1 LVDGKAQ
8 KVQIQEDRSLRKH
21 ETGDP
26 ILTCDGQGLQRLL
39 EAGTAWLERH
49 TDAINSLNVFPVPD
63 GDTGTNMLLT
73 MQAALEEIANS
84 PENSVSAIAH
94 TAAHGALMGAR
105 GNSGVIL
112 SQILRGVARSL
123 DKKDELDASGFAL
136 AMEEATATAYKGVIK
151 PVEGTILT
159 VVREATEAA
168 VTAAAGEKDLRLVL
182 EKVVTEAKESV
193 ARTPSLLSVLA
204 EAGVVDAGGQGL
216 FIIMEGMLRYIRGET
231 VEVDFA
237 LETAVDLHMPSEDE
251 YGYDVQYIIRGQ
263 DLNLEEIR
271 DTIVAMGEST
281 LVVGDSTTVRVH
293 IHTEE
298 PGAPLNYGASIGS
311 LSKITVENMQ
321 EQYQEFILSQ
331 AQPSVT
337 LYVASE
343 AICDI
348 ATVVIAQGP
357 GLVRVFESLGVSAVV
372 PGGQT
377 MNPSTEELLKAA
389 EDLQTDQVIILP
401 NNPNIILAA
410 QQAQELSEKNIRI
423 VPTRTI
429 PQGVSAL
436 LAFNYQADL
445 DTNARVMER
454 AAGEVQTVEITIATR
469 SVQLNG
475 VDVKKGEVIGLLN
488 DSLAA
493 SGSSTEQVIEEVLRQ
508 MKAKEYEIITI
519 YYGENVTQ
527 GEAEA
532 LAARISQDYPEQE
545 TELVNGGQPH
555 YLYVI
560 SAE

>member
-8 KVQIQEDRSLRKH
+8 KVQQEGRPLRKH
-21 ETGDP
+21 ETGNP
-26 ILTCDGQGLQRLL
+26 ILTCDGQGLKRLL
-39 EAGTAWLERH
+39 KAGTAWLERH
-49 TDAINSLNVFPVPD
+49 KDAINSLNVFPVPD

-84 PENSVSAIAH
+84 PQRSVSAIAH

-123 DKKDELDASGFAL
+123 DKKDELNTSDFAS

-168 VTAAAGEKDLRLVL
+168 ITAAADEEDLRLVL
-182 EKVVTEAKESV
+182 EKVVNEAQESV
-193 ARTPSLLSVLA
+193 SRTPSLLSVLA

-216 FIIMEGMLRYIRGET
+216 FIILEGMMRYIQGET
-231 VEVDFA
+231 IEMDFA
-237 LETAVDLHMPSEDE
+237 LETAVDLHVPSEDE
-251 YGYDVQYIIRGQ
+251 YGYDVQFIIQGQ

-271 DTIVAMGEST
+271 DTIDAMGEST
-281 LVVGDSTTVRVH
+281 LVVGDSTTIRVH
-293 IHTEE
+293 VHTEE
-298 PGAPLNYGASIGS
+298 PGNPLNYGASIGS
-311 LSKITVENMQ
+311 LSKIAIENMQ

-331 AQPSVT
+331 AQPAVT
-337 LYVASE
+337 YVASE
-343 AICDI
+343 EVCDI
-348 ATVVIAQGP
+348 ATVVVAQGY
-357 GLVRVFESLGVSAVV
+357 GLVRVFESLGASAVV
-372 PGGQT
+372 SGGQT
-377 MNPSTEELLKAA
+377 MNPSTEELFKAA
-389 EDLQTDQVIILP
+389 KDLHTDQVIILP

-410 QQAQELSEKNIRI
+410 QQAQRLSEKNIRV
-423 VPTRTI
+423 VPTKSI

-445 DTNARVMER
+445 DTNVRVMEQ
-454 AAGEVQTVEITIATR
+454 AAEEVQTVEITIATR

-488 DSLAA
+488 DTLAA
-493 SGSSTEQVIEEVLRQ
+493 SGNSPEQVIEETLRQ
-508 MKAKEYEIITI
+508 MKAEECEIITV

-532 LAARISQDYPEQE
+532 LATKISQDYSEQE
-545 TELVNGGQPH
+545 IELVNGGQPH
-555 YLYVI
+555 YLYII

>member
-8 KVQIQEDRSLRKH
+8 KVQEDRPLRKH
-21 ETGDP
+21 ETGNP
-26 ILTCDGQGLQRLL
+26 IWTCEGQGLKRLL
-39 EAGTAWLERH
+39 KAGTAWLERH
-49 TDAINSLNVFPVPD
+49 MEAVNSLNVFPVPD

-84 PENSVSAIAH
+84 PEPSVSAIAH
-94 TAAHGALMGAR
+94 AAAHGALMGAR

-112 SQILRGVARSL
+112 SQILRGAARDL
-123 DKKDELDASGFAL
+123 DRKHEFNAADLASF
-136 AMEEATATAYKGVIK
+136 MKEATTTAYKGVIK

-159 VVREATEAA
+159 VVREAAEAA
-168 VTAAAGEKDLRLVL
+168 VTVAAEEEDLRLVL
-182 EKVVTEAKESV
+182 EKIVKAAKESV
-193 ARTPSLLSVLA
+193 ARTPSLLPVLA

-237 LETAVDLHMPSEDE
+237 LETAVDLHVPSEDE
-251 YGYDVQYIIRGQ
+251 YGYDVQFIIQGQ
-263 DLNLEEIR
+263 DMNLEEIR
-271 DTIVAMGEST
+271 DTLAAMGEST
-281 LVVGDSTTVRVH
+281 LVVGDSTTIKVH

-298 PGAPLNYGASIGS
+298 PGTPLNYGASIGS
-311 LSKITVENMQ
+311 LSKIIVENMQ

-331 AQPSVT
+331 ARPAVT
-337 LYVASE
+337 SPVTSE
-343 AICDI
+343 EICGI
-348 ATVVIAQGP
+348 ATVVVAQGP
-357 GLVRVFESLGVSAVV
+357 GLVRVFESLGASAVV

-389 EDLQTDQVIILP
+389 ENLTDQVIILP
-401 NNPNIILAA
+401 NNSNIILAA
-410 QQAQELSEKNIRI
+410 QQAQKLSEKNIRV
-423 VPTRTI
+423 VPTKTM

-454 AAGEVQTVEITIATR
+454 AAGEVQTVEITTATR

-475 VDVKKGEVIGLLN
+475 VKVKKGEVIGLLN
-488 DSLAA
+488 DSLAV
-493 SGSSTEQVIEEVLRQ
+493 SGRSPEQVIEGVFRQ
-508 MKAKEYEIITI
+508 MKVEEYEIITI
-519 YYGENVTQ
+519 YYGESVTQ
-527 GEAEA
+527 EEAEA

-545 TELVNGGQPH
+545 IELVNGGQPH
-555 YLYVI
+555 YLYII

>member
-1 LVDGKAQ
+1 MVDGKAQ
-8 KVQIQEDRSLRKH
+8 KVQEDRSLRKH
-21 ETGDP
+21 ETGNP
-26 ILTCDGQGLQRLL
+26 ILVCDGQGLKRLL

-49 TDAINSLNVFPVPD
+49 KDAINSLNVFPVPD

-84 PENSVSAIAH
+84 PEDSVSAIAH
-94 TAAHGALMGAR
+94 TVAHGALMGAR

-123 DKKDELDASGFAL
+123 DKKDEFSASDFAS

-168 VTAAAGEKDLRLVL
+168 ITAAAEEEDLRLVL
-182 EKVVTEAKESV
+182 EKVVNEAKESV

-216 FIIMEGMLRYIRGET
+216 FIILEGMMRYIRGET
-231 VEVDFA
+231 IEMDFA
-237 LETAVDLHMPSEDE
+237 LETAVDLHVPSEDE
-251 YGYDVQYIIRGQ
+251 YGYDVQFIIQGQ
-263 DLNLEEIR
+263 DLNLEEVR
-271 DTIVAMGEST
+271 DAIDAMGEST
-281 LVVGDSTTVRVH
+281 LVVGDSTTIRVH
-293 IHTEE
+293 VHTEE
-298 PGAPLNYGASIGS
+298 PGTPLNYGASVGS
-311 LSKITVENMQ
+311 LSKIAIENMQ
-321 EQYQEFILSQ
+321 EQYHEFILSQ
-331 AQPSVT
+331 AQPSVSPSVT
-337 LYVASE
+337 SE
-343 AICDI
+343 EICDI
-348 ATVVIAQGP
+348 ATVVVAQGP
-357 GLVRVFESLGVSAVV
+357 GLARVFESLGASTVV

-389 EDLQTDQVIILP
+389 EDLKTDQVIILP

-410 QQAQELSEKNIRI
+410 QQAQKLSEKNIHI
-423 VPTRTI
+423 VPSRTI

-454 AAGEVQTVEITIATR
+454 AAGEVKTVEITIATR

-475 VDVKKGEVIGLLN
+475 VNVKKGEVIGLLN
-488 DSLAA
+488 DNLAA
-493 SGSSTEQVIEEVLRQ
+493 SGDSPEQVIDKVLRQ
-508 MKAKEYEIITI
+508 MKTEEYEIITI

-545 TELVNGGQPH
+545 IELVNGGQPH
-555 YLYVI
+555 YLYII

>member
-1 LVDGKAQ
+1 VLVDGKAQ
-8 KVQIQEDRSLRKH
+8 KIQEGRPLRKH
-21 ETGDP
+21 ETGNP
-26 ILTCDGQGLQRLL
+26 ILTCDGQGLKRLL

-73 MQAALEEIANS
+73 MQATLEEIANS
-84 PENSVSAIAH
+84 PERSVSAIAH

-112 SQILRGVARSL
+112 SQILRGAARSL
-123 DKKDELDASGFAL
+123 DKKDEFDASGFAS
-136 AMEEATATAYKGVIK
+136 AMKEATATAYKGVIK

-159 VVREATEAA
+159 VVREATEVA
-168 VTAAAGEKDLRLVL
+168 VTTAAEEEDLRLVL
-182 EKVVTEAKESV
+182 EKVVNEAKESV
-193 ARTPSLLSVLA
+193 TRTPSLLSVLA

-216 FIIMEGMLRYIRGET
+216 FIILEGMLRYIRGET

-251 YGYDVQYIIRGQ
+251 YGYDVQFIIQGQ
-263 DLNLEEIR
+263 DLSLEEIR
-271 DTIVAMGEST
+271 DTIDAMGEST
-281 LVVGDSTTVRVH
+281 LVVGDSITVRVH

-298 PGAPLNYGASIGS
+298 PGTPLNYGASIGS

-331 AQPSVT
+331 AQPAVT
-337 LYVASE
+337 LPVTSE
-343 AICDI
+343 EVCDI
-348 ATVVIAQGP
+348 ATVVVAQGP
-357 GLVRVFESLGVSAVV
+357 GLVRVFESLGASAVV

-389 EDLQTDQVIILP
+389 EELQTDQVIILP
-401 NNPNIILAA
+401 NNSNIILTA
-410 QQAQELSEKNIRI
+410 QQAQKLSEKNIRV

-454 AAGEVQTVEITIATR
+454 AAGEVQTAEITIATR

-488 DSLAA
+488 DILAA
-493 SGSSTEQVIEEVLRQ
+493 SGNSPEQVVEEVLRR
-508 MKAKEYEIITI
+508 MKAEEYEIITI
-519 YYGENVTQ
+519 YHGENVTQ

-532 LAARISQDYPEQE
+532 LAARISQGYPEQE
-545 TELVNGGQPH
+545 IELVNGRQPH
-555 YLYVI
+555 YLYII

>member
-1 LVDGKAQ
+1 
-8 KVQIQEDRSLRKH
+8 
-21 ETGDP
+21 
-26 ILTCDGQGLQRLL
+26 
-39 EAGTAWLERH
+39 
-49 TDAINSLNVFPVPD
+49 
-63 GDTGTNMLLT
+63 
-73 MQAALEEIANS
+73 
-84 PENSVSAIAH
+84 
-94 TAAHGALMGAR
+94 MGAR

-123 DKKDELDASGFAL
+123 DKKDEFNASDFAS

-168 VTAAAGEKDLRLVL
+168 VTAAAEEEDLRLVL
-182 EKVVTEAKESV
+182 EKVVNEAQESV

-216 FIIMEGMLRYIRGET
+216 FIILEGMMRYIRGET
-231 VEVDFA
+231 IEMAFA
-237 LETAVDLHMPSEDE
+237 LETAVDLHVPSEDE
-251 YGYDVQYIIRGQ
+251 YGYDVQFIIKGQ
-263 DLNLEEIR
+263 GMNLEEIR
-271 DTIVAMGEST
+271 DTIDAMGEST
-281 LVVGDSTTVRVH
+281 LVVGDSTTIRVH
-293 IHTEE
+293 VHTEE
-298 PGAPLNYGASIGS
+298 PGTPLNYGASIGS
-311 LSKITVENMQ
+311 LSKIAIENMQ

-331 AQPSVT
+331 AQPAVT
-337 LYVASE
+337 SYVASE
-343 AICDI
+343 EVCDI
-348 ATVVIAQGP
+348 ATVVVAQGP
-357 GLVRVFESLGVSAVV
+357 GLVRVFESLGASAVV
-372 PGGQT
+372 SGGQT

-401 NNPNIILAA
+401 NNPNIVLAA
-410 QQAQELSEKNIRI
+410 QQAQRLSEKNIRI

-445 DTNARVMER
+445 DTNVRVMER

-488 DSLAA
+488 DTLAA
-493 SGSSTEQVIEEVLRQ
+493 SGSSPEQVIEEVLRQ
-508 MKAKEYEIITI
+508 VKAEEYEIITI
-519 YYGENVTQ
+519 YSGEDVTQ

-532 LAARISQDYPEQE
+532 MVSRISQDYPEQE
-545 TELVNGGQPH
+545 IELVNGKQPH
-555 YLYVI
+555 YLYII

>member
-8 KVQIQEDRSLRKH
+8 KVQEDRPLRKH
-21 ETGDP
+21 ETGNP
-26 ILTCDGQGLQRLL
+26 ILTCDGQGLARLL

-49 TDAINSLNVFPVPD
+49 ADAINSLNVFPVPD

-73 MQAALEEIANS
+73 MQATLEEIANS
-84 PENSVSAIAH
+84 PENSVSAVAH

-123 DKKDELDASGFAL
+123 DKKDEFNASEFAS
-136 AMEEATATAYKGVIK
+136 AMTEATATAYKGVIK

-159 VVREATEAA
+159 VVREATEAT
-168 VTAAAGEKDLRLVL
+168 VTAAAEEQDLRLVL
-182 EKVVTEAKESV
+182 EKLVNAAKESV
-193 ARTPSLLSVLA
+193 ARTPSLLQVLA

-216 FIIMEGMLRYIRGET
+216 FIILEGMLRYIRGET
-231 VEVDFA
+231 IEIDFA
-237 LETAVDLHMPSEDE
+237 LETAVDLHVPSEDE
-251 YGYDVQYIIRGQ
+251 YGYDVQFIIQGQ

-271 DTIVAMGEST
+271 DTIAAMGEST
-281 LVVGDSTTVRVH
+281 LVVGDSATIKVH

-298 PGAPLNYGASIGS
+298 PGTPLNYGAGIGS
-311 LSKITVENMQ
+311 LSKITVENLQ
-321 EQYQEFILSQ
+321 EQYQEFILSH
-331 AQPSVT
+331 AQPSVALSVT
-337 LYVASE
+337 SE
-343 AICDI
+343 EVCDI
-348 ATVVIAQGP
+348 ATVVVAQGP
-357 GLVRVFESLGVSAVV
+357 GLARVFESLGASAVV

-389 EDLQTDQVIILP
+389 ENLRTDQVIILP
-401 NNPNIILAA
+401 NNSNIILAA
-410 QQAQELSEKNIRI
+410 QQAQKLSEKNICI

-454 AAGEVQTVEITIATR
+454 AAGEVQTIEITIATR
-469 SVQLNG
+469 SVHLNG
-475 VDVKKGEVIGLLN
+475 LDVKKGEVIGLLN
-488 DSLAA
+488 DTLTA
-493 SGSSTEQVIEEVLRQ
+493 SGSSPKQVIEEVLRQ
-508 MKAKEYEIITI
+508 MKAEEYEIITV
-519 YYGENVTQ
+519 YYGENVIQ

-532 LAARISQDYPEQE
+532 LAAKISQDYPEQE
-545 TELVNGGQPH
+545 IELVNGGQPH
-555 YLYVI
+555 YPYII

>member
-8 KVQIQEDRSLRKH
+8 KIQEDRTVRKH
-21 ETGDP
+21 ETGNP
-26 ILTCDGQGLQRLL
+26 ILTCDGQGLKRLL
-39 EAGTAWLERH
+39 KASTAWLERH

-73 MQAALEEIANS
+73 MQAALEEVANS
-84 PENSVSAIAH
+84 PERSVSAIAH

-123 DKKDELDASGFAL
+123 DRKEEFNAPEFAS

-159 VVREATEAA
+159 VVREATGAA
-168 VTAAAGEKDLRLVL
+168 VTAATEEEDLRLVL
-182 EKVVTEAKESV
+182 EKVVNEAQESV

-204 EAGVVDAGGQGL
+204 KAGVVDAGGQGL
-216 FIIMEGMLRYIRGET
+216 FIILEGMLRYIRGET

-237 LETAVDLHMPSEDE
+237 LETAVDLHVPSEDE
-251 YGYDVQYIIRGQ
+251 YGYDVQFILQGQ

-271 DTIVAMGEST
+271 DTIAAMGEST
-281 LVVGDSTTVRVH
+281 LVVGDSTTIKVH

-298 PGAPLNYGASIGS
+298 PGTPLNYGARMGS
-311 LSKITVENMQ
+311 LSKIIVENLQ
-321 EQYQEFILSQ
+321 EQYQEFILGQ
-331 AQPSVT
+331 AQPPVT
-337 LYVASE
+337 LSMTSE
-343 AICDI
+343 EVCDI
-348 ATVVIAQGP
+348 ATVVVAQGP
-357 GLVRVFESLGVSAVV
+357 GMVRVFESLGASAVV

-389 EDLQTDQVIILP
+389 ENLQTDQVIILP
-401 NNPNIILAA
+401 NNSNIILAA
-410 QQAQELSEKNIRI
+410 QQAQRLSEKNIRI

-445 DTNARVMER
+445 DTNAGVMER
-454 AAGEVQTVEITIATR
+454 AAGEVETAEITIATR
-469 SVQLNG
+469 AVQLNG

-488 DSLAA
+488 ETLAA
-493 SGSSTEQVIEEVLRQ
+493 SGDAPEQVVEEVLRQ
-508 MKAKEYEIITI
+508 MKAEGYEIITI
-519 YYGENVTQ
+519 YYGENITQ

-532 LAARISQDYPEQE
+532 MAAKISQDYPEQE
-545 TELVNGGQPH
+545 IELVNGGQPH
-555 YLYVI
+555 YLYI
-560 SAE
+560 LSAE

>member
-1 LVDGKAQ
+1 MTDGKAQ
-8 KVQIQEDRSLRKH
+8 KVQEDRPVRKH
-21 ETGDP
+21 ETGNP
-26 ILTCDGQGLQRLL
+26 ILTCDGQGLKRLL
-39 EAGTAWLERH
+39 GAGTAWLERH

-73 MQAALEEIANS
+73 MQATLEEIANS
-84 PENSVSAIAH
+84 PEPSVSAIAH

-123 DKKDELDASGFAL
+123 DKKDEFNAFEFAS
-136 AMEEATATAYKGVIK
+136 AMKEATATAYKGVIK

-159 VVREATEAA
+159 VVREAAEAA
-168 VTAAAGEKDLRLVL
+168 VAAAEEEDLRLVL
-182 EKVVTEAKESV
+182 EKVVHEAQESV
-193 ARTPSLLSVLA
+193 TRTPSLLPVLA
-204 EAGVVDAGGQGL
+204 KAGVVDAGGQGL
-216 FIIMEGMLRYIRGET
+216 FIILEGMLRYIRGET
-231 VEVDFA
+231 VEMDFA
-237 LETAVDLHMPSEDE
+237 LATAVDLHVSSEDE
-251 YGYDVQYIIRGQ
+251 YGYDVQFIIQGQ

-271 DTIVAMGEST
+271 DTLAAMGEST
-281 LVVGDSTTVRVH
+281 MVVGDSTTIKVH

-298 PGAPLNYGASIGS
+298 PGTPLNYGASVGS

-331 AQPSVT
+331 APPAVT
-337 LYVASE
+337 SE
-343 AICDI
+343 EVCGI
-348 ATVVIAQGP
+348 ATVVVAHGP
-357 GLVRVFESLGVSAVV
+357 GLVRVFESLGASAVV

-377 MNPSTEELLKAA
+377 MNPSTEELLKAV
-389 EDLQTDQVIILP
+389 ENLQTDQVIILP

-410 QQAQELSEKNIRI
+410 QQAQKLSEKNIRI

-475 VDVKKGEVIGLLN
+475 LDVKKGEVIGLLN
-488 DSLAA
+488 DTLAA
-493 SGSSTEQVIEEVLRQ
+493 SGNSPEQVIKEVLRQ
-508 MKAKEYEIITI
+508 MKAEEYEIITV

-527 GEAEA
+527 EEGRA
-532 LAARISQDYPEQE
+532 LVAKISQDYPEQE
-545 TELVNGGQPH
+545 IELVNGGQPH
-555 YLYVI
+555 YLYII

>member
-8 KVQIQEDRSLRKH
+8 KVQEDHPLRKH
-21 ETGDP
+21 ETGNP
-26 ILTCDGQGLQRLL
+26 IWTCDGQGLKRLL
-39 EAGTAWLERH
+39 EAGTTWLDRH
-49 TDAINSLNVFPVPD
+49 MDAINSLNVFPVPD

-84 PENSVSAIAH
+84 PEHSVSAIAH

-123 DKKDELDASGFAL
+123 DSKDELNASDFAS
-136 AMEEATATAYKGVIK
+136 AMKEGTTTAYKGVIK

-159 VVREATEAA
+159 VVREAAEAA
-168 VTAAAGEKDLRLVL
+168 VAAAEEEDLRLVL
-182 EKVVTEAKESV
+182 EQVVNEAKESV
-193 ARTPSLLSVLA
+193 ARTPSLLPVLA
-204 EAGVVDAGGQGL
+204 KAGVVDAGGQGL

-251 YGYDVQYIIRGQ
+251 YGYDVQFIIQGQ
-263 DLNLEEIR
+263 DLILEQIR
-271 DTIVAMGEST
+271 DTLAAMGEST
-281 LVVGDSTTVRVH
+281 LVVGDSTTIKVH

-298 PGAPLNYGASIGS
+298 PGTPLNYGASIGS

-337 LYVASE
+337 LSVTSE
-343 AICDI
+343 EICDI
-348 ATVVIAQGP
+348 ATVVVAQGP
-357 GLVRVFESLGVSAVV
+357 GLVRVFESLGASAVV

-389 EDLQTDQVIILP
+389 EVIQTDQVILLP
-401 NNPNIILAA
+401 NNSNIILAA
-410 QQAQELSEKNIRI
+410 QQAQKLSEKNIRI

-445 DTNARVMER
+445 DTNARAMEQ

-475 VDVKKGEVIGLLN
+475 VDVKKGEIIGLLN
-488 DSLAA
+488 DNLVA
-493 SGSSTEQVIEEVLRQ
+493 SDSSPEQVIEKVLRQ
-508 MKAKEYEIITI
+508 MKAEEYEIITI
-519 YYGENVTQ
+519 YHGEKVTEK
-527 GEAEA
+527 EAEA
-532 LAARISQDYPEQE
+532 LATRISQDYPEQE
-545 TELVNGGQPH
+545 IELVNGGQPH
-555 YLYVI
+555 YLCII

>member
-1 LVDGKAQ
+1 
-8 KVQIQEDRSLRKH
+8 
-21 ETGDP
+21 
-26 ILTCDGQGLQRLL
+26 
-39 EAGTAWLERH
+39 
-49 TDAINSLNVFPVPD
+49 
-63 GDTGTNMLLT
+63 
-73 MQAALEEIANS
+73 
-84 PENSVSAIAH
+84 
-94 TAAHGALMGAR
+94 MGAR

-123 DKKDELDASGFAL
+123 DKKGEFNASGL
-136 AMEEATATAYKGVIK
+136 ASAMKEATATAYKGVIK

-168 VTAAAGEKDLRLVL
+168 VTAATEDEDLRLVL
-182 EKVVTEAKESV
+182 EKVVNEAKESV
-193 ARTPSLLSVLA
+193 ARTPSLLPVLA

-216 FIIMEGMLRYIRGET
+216 FIILEGMLRYIRGET

-237 LETAVDLHMPSEDE
+237 LETAVDLHVPSEDE
-251 YGYDVQYIIRGQ
+251 YGYDVQFIIKGQ

-271 DTIVAMGEST
+271 DTIDAMGEST
-281 LVVGDSTTVRVH
+281 LVVGDSTTIRVH
-293 IHTEE
+293 VHTEE
-298 PGAPLNYGASIGS
+298 PGTPLNYGASIGS
-311 LSKITVENMQ
+311 LSKIAIENMQ

-337 LYVASE
+337 SITSE
-343 AICDI
+343 EVCDI
-348 ATVVIAQGP
+348 ATVVVAQGP
-357 GLVRVFESLGVSAVV
+357 GLVRVFESLGASAVV

-389 EDLQTDQVIILP
+389 EGLKTDQVIILP
-401 NNPNIILAA
+401 NNANIILAA
-410 QQAQELSEKNIRI
+410 QQAQKLSGKNIRI
-423 VPTRTI
+423 VPTRAI

-475 VDVKKGEVIGLLN
+475 VDVKRGEVIGLLN
-488 DSLAA
+488 DTLAA
-493 SGSSTEQVIEEVLRQ
+493 SGSSPERVIEDVLRQ
-508 MKAKEYEIITI
+508 MKAEEYEIITI

-532 LAARISQDYPEQE
+532 LAARINQDYPEQE
-545 TELVNGGQPH
+545 IELVNGGQP
-555 YLYVI
+555 YYPYII

>member
-1 LVDGKAQ
+1 LADGKAQ
-8 KVQIQEDRSLRKH
+8 KVQEDRPLRKH
-21 ETGDP
+21 ETGNP
-26 ILTCDGQGLQRLL
+26 IWTCDGQGLKRLL
-39 EAGTAWLERH
+39 EAGTAWLDRH
-49 TDAINSLNVFPVPD
+49 MEAINSLNVFPVPD

-84 PENSVSAIAH
+84 PDHSVSAIAH

-112 SQILRGVARSL
+112 SQILRGVARSI
-123 DKKDELDASGFAL
+123 DGKDEFNASDFAS
-136 AMEEATATAYKGVIK
+136 AMKEGTATAYKGVIK

-159 VVREATEAA
+159 VVREAAEAA
-168 VTAAAGEKDLRLVL
+168 VTAVAEEEDLRLVL
-182 EKVVTEAKESV
+182 ERVVNEAKESV
-193 ARTPSLLSVLA
+193 AKTPSLLPVLA

-237 LETAVDLHMPSEDE
+237 METAVDLHVPSEDE
-251 YGYDVQYIIRGQ
+251 YGYDVQFIIQGQ
-263 DLNLEEIR
+263 DLKLEQIR
-271 DTIVAMGEST
+271 DTIAAMGEST
-281 LVVGDSTTVRVH
+281 LVVGDSTTIKVH

-298 PGAPLNYGASIGS
+298 PGTPLNYGASMGS

-331 AQPSVT
+331 AQTSATPSVT
-337 LYVASE
+337 SE
-343 AICDI
+343 EICNI
-348 ATVVIAQGP
+348 ATVVVAQGP
-357 GLVRVFESLGVSAVV
+357 GLVRVFESLGASAVV

-389 EDLQTDQVIILP
+389 EGIQTDQVIILP
-401 NNPNIILAA
+401 NNSNIILAA
-410 QQAQELSEKNIRI
+410 QQAQKLSEKNIRI

-445 DTNARVMER
+445 DANARAMEQ
-454 AAGEVQTVEITIATR
+454 AAGEVQTGEITIATR

-475 VDVKKGEVIGLLN
+475 VDVKEGEAIGLLN
-488 DSLAA
+488 DNLVA
-493 SGSSTEQVIEEVLRQ
+493 SDRSPEQVIEEVLRQ
-508 MKAKEYEIITI
+508 MKAEEYEIITI

-527 GEAEA
+527 KEAEA
-532 LAARISQDYPEQE
+532 LATQISQDYPEQE
-545 TELVNGGQPH
+545 IELVNGGQPH
-555 YLYVI
+555 YIYIL

>member
-1 LVDGKAQ
+1 M
-8 KVQIQEDRSLRKH
+8 
-21 ETGDP
+21 
-26 ILTCDGQGLQRLL
+26 
-39 EAGTAWLERH
+39 
-49 TDAINSLNVFPVPD
+49 DAINSLNVFPVPD

-84 PENSVSAIAH
+84 PEHSVSAIAH

-123 DKKDELDASGFAL
+123 DSKDELNASDFAS
-136 AMEEATATAYKGVIK
+136 AMKEGTTTAYKGVIK

-159 VVREATEAA
+159 VVREAAEAA
-168 VTAAAGEKDLRLVL
+168 VAAAEEEDLRLVL
-182 EKVVTEAKESV
+182 EQVVNEAKESV
-193 ARTPSLLSVLA
+193 ARTPSLLPVLA
-204 EAGVVDAGGQGL
+204 KAGVVDAGGQGL

-251 YGYDVQYIIRGQ
+251 YGYDVQFIIQGQ
-263 DLNLEEIR
+263 DLILEQIR
-271 DTIVAMGEST
+271 DTLAAMGEST
-281 LVVGDSTTVRVH
+281 LVVGDSTTIKVH

-298 PGAPLNYGASIGS
+298 PGTPLNYGASIGS

-331 AQPSVT
+331 AQPSVSLSVT
-337 LYVASE
+337 SE
-343 AICDI
+343 EI
-348 ATVVIAQGP
+348 
-357 GLVRVFESLGVSAVV
+357 
-372 PGGQT
+372 
-377 MNPSTEELLKAA
+377 EELLKAA
-389 EDLQTDQVIILP
+389 EDIQTDQVILLP
-401 NNPNIILAA
+401 NNSNIILAA
-410 QQAQELSEKNIRI
+410 QQAQKLSEKNIRI

-445 DTNARVMER
+445 DTNARAMEQ

-475 VDVKKGEVIGLLN
+475 VDVKKGEIIGLLN
-488 DSLAA
+488 DNLVA
-493 SGSSTEQVIEEVLRQ
+493 SDSSPEQVIEKVLRQ
-508 MKAKEYEIITI
+508 MKAEEYEIITI
-519 YYGENVTQ
+519 YHGEKVTEK
-527 GEAEA
+527 EAEA
-532 LAARISQDYPEQE
+532 LATRISQDYPEQE
-545 TELVNGGQPH
+545 IELVNGGQPH
-555 YLYVI
+555 YLCII

>member
-1 LVDGKAQ
+1 MVDGKVQ
-8 KVQIQEDRSLRKH
+8 KVQEGHSPRKH
-21 ETGDP
+21 ETGNP
-26 ILTCDGQGLQRLL
+26 ILTCDGQGLKRLL

-73 MQAALEEIANS
+73 MQATLEEMANS

-112 SQILRGVARSL
+112 SQILRGIARSL
-123 DKKDELDASGFAL
+123 DKKDEFNASDFAS
-136 AMEEATATAYKGVIK
+136 AMKEATATAYKGVIK

-168 VTAAAGEKDLRLVL
+168 VTAAAEEDLRLVL
-182 EKVVTEAKESV
+182 EKVVNEARESV
-193 ARTPSLLSVLA
+193 ARTPSLLPVLA

-216 FIIMEGMLRYIRGET
+216 FIILEGMLRYIRGET

-237 LETAVDLHMPSEDE
+237 LETAVDLHVPSEGE
-251 YGYDVQYIIRGQ
+251 YGYDVQFIIQGQ
-263 DLNLEEIR
+263 DLNLEEVR
-271 DTIVAMGEST
+271 NTIAAMGEST
-281 LVVGDSTTVRVH
+281 LVVGDSTTIKVH
-293 IHTEE
+293 IHTDE
-298 PGAPLNYGASIGS
+298 PGTPLNYGASVGS

-331 AQPSVT
+331 AKPSAPPSIVT
-337 LYVASE
+337 SE
-343 AICDI
+343 EICNI
-348 ATVVIAQGP
+348 ATVVVAQGP
-357 GLVRVFESLGVSAVV
+357 GLARVFESLGASAVV

-389 EDLQTDQVIILP
+389 EGLKTDQVIILP
-401 NNPNIILAA
+401 NNSNIILVA
-410 QQAQELSEKNIRI
+410 QQAQKLSEKNIRI
-423 VPTRTI
+423 VPTKTI

-469 SVQLNG
+469 SVQLNR
-475 VDVKKGEVIGLLN
+475 VDVKEGEVIGLLN
-488 DSLAA
+488 DTLVA
-493 SGSSTEQVIEEVLRQ
+493 SGNSPEQVVEDVFRQ
-508 MKAKEYEIITI
+508 MKAEEYEIITI

-527 GEAEA
+527 EEAKA

-545 TELVNGGQPH
+545 VELVHGGQPH
-555 YLYVI
+555 YLYII
-560 SAE
+560 SVE

>member
-1 LVDGKAQ
+1 LVDRKAQ
-8 KVQIQEDRSLRKH
+8 TIQEDRPLRKH
-21 ETGDP
+21 ETGNP
-26 ILTCDGQGLQRLL
+26 ILTCDGQGLKRLL

-84 PENSVSAIAH
+84 PEHSVSAIAH

-123 DKKDELDASGFAL
+123 DKKDEFNASGFAS
-136 AMEEATATAYKGVIK
+136 AMREATATAYKGVIK

-159 VVREATEAA
+159 VVREATEVAI
-168 VTAAAGEKDLRLVL
+168 TAAAEEEDLRLVL
-182 EKVVTEAKESV
+182 EKVVDEAQESV

-216 FIIMEGMLRYIRGET
+216 FIILEGMLRYILGET

-237 LETAVDLHMPSEDE
+237 LETAVDLHVPSEDE
-251 YGYDVQYIIRGQ
+251 YGYDVQFIIQGQ

-271 DTIVAMGEST
+271 DTIAAMGEST
-281 LVVGDSTTVRVH
+281 LVVGDSATIKVH

-298 PGAPLNYGASIGS
+298 PGTPLNYGARVGS
-311 LSKITVENMQ
+311 LSKITIENLQ

-331 AQPSVT
+331 AQPPVPSSMS
-337 LYVASE
+337 SE
-343 AICDI
+343 EVCDI
-348 ATVVIAQGP
+348 ATVVVAQGP
-357 GLVRVFESLGVSAVV
+357 GLARVFESLGASAVV

-401 NNPNIILAA
+401 NNSNIILAA
-410 QQAQELSEKNIRI
+410 QQAQKLSEKNIRI

-445 DTNARVMER
+445 DTNTGVMER
-454 AAGEVQTVEITIATR
+454 AIGEVQTVEITIATR

-475 VDVKKGEVIGLLN
+475 VDVKEGEVIGLLN
-488 DSLAA
+488 ETLVA
-493 SGSSTEQVIEEVLRQ
+493 SGSSPEQVIEEVLRQ
-508 MKAKEYEIITI
+508 MKVEEYEIITI

-545 TELVNGGQPH
+545 IELVKGGQPH
-555 YLYVI
+555 YLYI
-560 SAE
+560 LSAE

>member
-1 LVDGKAQ
+1 LVDGKARE
-8 KVQIQEDRSLRKH
+8 IQEDRPLRKH
-21 ETGDP
+21 ETGNP
-26 ILTCDGQGLQRLL
+26 ILTCDGQGLKRLL

-73 MQAALEEIANS
+73 MQATLEEIANS
-84 PENSVSAIAH
+84 PERSVSAVAH

-112 SQILRGVARSL
+112 SQILRGAARSL
-123 DKKDELDASGFAL
+123 DKKDEFDASGFAS
-136 AMEEATATAYKGVIK
+136 AMKEATATAYKGVIK

-159 VVREATEAA
+159 VVREATEVA
-168 VTAAAGEKDLRLVL
+168 VTTAAEEEDLRLVL
-182 EKVVTEAKESV
+182 EKVVNEAKESV
-193 ARTPSLLSVLA
+193 TRTPSLLSVLA

-216 FIIMEGMLRYIRGET
+216 FIILEGMLRYIRGET
-231 VEVDFA
+231 IEVDFA

-251 YGYDVQYIIRGQ
+251 YGYDVQFIIQGQ
-263 DLNLEEIR
+263 DLNLEQIR
-271 DTIVAMGEST
+271 DTIDAMGEST
-281 LVVGDSTTVRVH
+281 LVVGDSATVRVH

-298 PGAPLNYGASIGS
+298 PGTPLNYGASIGS

-331 AQPSVT
+331 AQPAVT
-337 LYVASE
+337 LPVTSE
-343 AICDI
+343 EVCDI
-348 ATVVIAQGP
+348 ATVVVAQGP
-357 GLVRVFESLGVSAVV
+357 GLVRVFESLGASAVV

-377 MNPSTEELLKAA
+377 MNPSTEELFKAA
-389 EDLQTDQVIILP
+389 EDLQTEQVIILP
-401 NNPNIILAA
+401 NNSNIILAA
-410 QQAQELSEKNIRI
+410 QQAQKLSEKNIRI

-454 AAGEVQTVEITIATR
+454 AAGEVQTAEITIATR

-488 DSLAA
+488 DVLAA
-493 SGSSTEQVIEEVLRQ
+493 SGNSPEQVVEEVLRR
-508 MKAKEYEIITI
+508 MKAEEYEIITI

-532 LAARISQDYPEQE
+532 LAARISQGYPEQE
-545 TELVNGGQPH
+545 IELVNGRQPH
-555 YLYVI
+555 YLYII

>member
-1 LVDGKAQ
+1 LVEGKAQ
-8 KVQIQEDRSLRKH
+8 KVQEDRPLRKH
-21 ETGDP
+21 ETGNP
-26 ILTCDGQGLQRLL
+26 ILTCDGQGLKRLL
-39 EAGTAWLERH
+39 EAGTTWLERH

-73 MQAALEEIANS
+73 MQAALEEIADS
-84 PENSVSAIAH
+84 PENSVSSIAH

-123 DKKDELDASGFAL
+123 DKKDEFNASEFAS
-136 AMEEATATAYKGVIK
+136 AMTEATATAYKGVIK

-168 VTAAAGEKDLRLVL
+168 VAAAEEEDLRQAL
-182 EKVVTEAKESV
+182 EKVVHEAQESV
-193 ARTPSLLSVLA
+193 ARTPSLLPVLA
-204 EAGVVDAGGQGL
+204 KAGVVDAGGQGL
-216 FIIMEGMLRYIRGET
+216 FIILEGMLRYIRDET

-237 LETAVDLHMPSEDE
+237 LETAVDLHVPSEDE
-251 YGYDVQYIIRGQ
+251 YGYDVQFIIQGQ
-263 DLNLEEIR
+263 DLNLEGIR
-271 DTIVAMGEST
+271 DAIDAMGEST
-281 LVVGDSTTVRVH
+281 LVVGDSTTIRVH
-293 IHTEE
+293 VHTEE
-298 PGAPLNYGASIGS
+298 PGTPLNYGASVGS
-311 LSKITVENMQ
+311 LSKIAIENMQ

-331 AQPSVT
+331 AQPSVPPPVT
-337 LYVASE
+337 SE
-343 AICDI
+343 EICDI
-348 ATVVIAQGP
+348 GTVVVAQGP
-357 GLVRVFESLGVSAVV
+357 GLVRVFESLGAGAVV
-372 PGGQT
+372 HGGQT

-445 DTNARVMER
+445 DTNAGVMER

-488 DSLAA
+488 DNLAA
-493 SGSSTEQVIEEVLRQ
+493 SGNSPEKVVEEVFRQ
-508 MKAKEYEIITI
+508 MKAEEYEIITI
-519 YYGENVTQ
+519 YYGENVTPE
-527 GEAEA
+527 EAEA
-532 LAARISQDYPEQE
+532 LAARIGQDYPEQDM
-545 TELVNGGQPH
+545 ELVNGGQPH
-555 YLYVI
+555 YLYII

>member
-1 LVDGKAQ
+1 LADGKAQ
-8 KVQIQEDRSLRKH
+8 KVQEDRPLRKH
-21 ETGDP
+21 ETGNP
-26 ILTCDGQGLQRLL
+26 IWTCDGQGLKRLL
-39 EAGTAWLERH
+39 EAGTAWLDRH
-49 TDAINSLNVFPVPD
+49 MEAINSLNVFPVPD

-84 PENSVSAIAH
+84 PEHSVSAIAH

-112 SQILRGVARSL
+112 SQILRGVARSI
-123 DKKDELDASGFAL
+123 DGKDEFNASDFAS
-136 AMEEATATAYKGVIK
+136 AMKEGTATAYKGVIK

-159 VVREATEAA
+159 VVREAAEAA
-168 VTAAAGEKDLRLVL
+168 VTAVAEEEDLRLVL
-182 EKVVTEAKESV
+182 ERVVNEAKESV
-193 ARTPSLLSVLA
+193 AKTPSLLPVLA

-231 VEVDFA
+231 VEVAFA
-237 LETAVDLHMPSEDE
+237 METAVDLHVPSEDE
-251 YGYDVQYIIRGQ
+251 YGYDVQFIIQGQ
-263 DLNLEEIR
+263 DLKLEQIR
-271 DTIVAMGEST
+271 DTIAAMGEST
-281 LVVGDSTTVRVH
+281 LVVGDSTTIKVH

-298 PGAPLNYGASIGS
+298 PGTPLNYGASMGS

-331 AQPSVT
+331 AQTSATPS
-337 LYVASE
+337 VASE
-343 AICDI
+343 EICNI
-348 ATVVIAQGP
+348 ATVVVAQGP
-357 GLVRVFESLGVSAVV
+357 GLVRVFESLGASAVV

-389 EDLQTDQVIILP
+389 EGIQTDQVIILP
-401 NNPNIILAA
+401 NNSNIILAA
-410 QQAQELSEKNIRI
+410 QQAQKLSEKNIRI

-445 DTNARVMER
+445 DANARAMEQ
-454 AAGEVQTVEITIATR
+454 AAGEVQTGEITIATR

-475 VDVKKGEVIGLLN
+475 VDVKEGEAIGLLN
-488 DSLAA
+488 DNLVA
-493 SGSSTEQVIEEVLRQ
+493 SDRSPEQVIEEVLRQ
-508 MKAKEYEIITI
+508 MKAEEYEIITI

-527 GEAEA
+527 KEAEA
-532 LAARISQDYPEQE
+532 LATQISQDYPEQE
-545 TELVNGGQPH
+545 IELVNGGQPH
-555 YLYVI
+555 YIYIL

>member
-1 LVDGKAQ
+1 LADGKAQ
-8 KVQIQEDRSLRKH
+8 KVQEDRPLRKH
-21 ETGDP
+21 ETGNP
-26 ILTCDGQGLQRLL
+26 IWTCDGQGLKRLL
-39 EAGTAWLERH
+39 KAGTAWLDRH
-49 TDAINSLNVFPVPD
+49 MDAINSLNVFPVPD

-84 PENSVSAIAH
+84 PERSVSAIAH

-112 SQILRGVARSL
+112 SQILRGVARSI
-123 DKKDELDASGFAL
+123 DGKDEFNASDFAS
-136 AMEEATATAYKGVIK
+136 AMREGTATAYKGVIK

-159 VVREATEAA
+159 VVREAAEAA
-168 VTAAAGEKDLRLVL
+168 VTAVAEEEDLRLVL
-182 EKVVTEAKESV
+182 EQVVNEAKESV
-193 ARTPSLLSVLA
+193 AKTPSLLPVLA

-237 LETAVDLHMPSEDE
+237 METAVDLHVPSEDE
-251 YGYDVQYIIRGQ
+251 YGYDVQFIIQGQ
-263 DLNLEEIR
+263 DLNLEQIR
-271 DTIVAMGEST
+271 DTIAAMGEST
-281 LVVGDSTTVRVH
+281 LVVGDSTTIKVH

-298 PGAPLNYGASIGS
+298 PGTPLNYGASMGS

-331 AQPSVT
+331 AQASAPPSVT
-337 LYVASE
+337 SE
-343 AICDI
+343 EICNI
-348 ATVVIAQGP
+348 ATVVVAQGP
-357 GLVRVFESLGVSAVV
+357 GLVRVFESLGASAVV

-389 EDLQTDQVIILP
+389 EGIQTDQVIILP
-401 NNPNIILAA
+401 NNSNIILAA
-410 QQAQELSEKNIRI
+410 QQAQKLSEKNIRI

-445 DTNARVMER
+445 DANARAMEQ
-454 AAGEVQTVEITIATR
+454 AAGEVQTGEITIATR

-475 VDVKKGEVIGLLN
+475 VDVKEGEAIGLLN
-488 DSLAA
+488 DNLVA
-493 SGSSTEQVIEEVLRQ
+493 SDRSPEQVIEEVLRQ
-508 MKAKEYEIITI
+508 MKAEEYEIITI
-519 YYGENVTQ
+519 YYGGNVTQ
-527 GEAEA
+527 KQAEA
-532 LAARISQDYPEQE
+532 LATQISQDYPEQE
-545 TELVNGGQPH
+545 VELVNGGQPH
-555 YLYVI
+555 YIYIL

>member
-1 LVDGKAQ
+1 MVDGKAQ
-8 KVQIQEDRSLRKH
+8 KVQEDRPLRKH
-21 ETGDP
+21 ETGNP
-26 ILTCDGQGLQRLL
+26 IWTCDGQGLKRLL
-39 EAGTAWLERH
+39 EAGTAWLETH
-49 TDAINSLNVFPVPD
+49 MDAINSLNVFPVPD

-84 PENSVSAIAH
+84 PESSVSAIAH
-94 TAAHGALMGAR
+94 AAAHGALMGAR

-123 DKKDELDASGFAL
+123 DKEGEFNASGL
-136 AMEEATATAYKGVIK
+136 ASAMKEATSTAYKGVIK

-168 VTAAAGEKDLRLVL
+168 VTAAAEEEDLRLVL
-182 EKVVTEAKESV
+182 EKVVNEAKESV
-193 ARTPSLLSVLA
+193 ARTPSLLPVLA

-216 FIIMEGMLRYIRGET
+216 FIILEGMLRYVRGET

-237 LETAVDLHMPSEDE
+237 LETAVDLHLPSEGE
-251 YGYDVQYIIRGQ
+251 YGYDVQFVIQGQ

-271 DTIVAMGEST
+271 DTIAAMGEST
-281 LVVGDSTTVRVH
+281 LVVGDSTTVKVH

-298 PGAPLNYGASIGS
+298 PGTPLNYGASVGS

-337 LYVASE
+337 LSVTSE
-343 AICDI
+343 EVCDI
-348 ATVVIAQGP
+348 ATVVVAQGP
-357 GLVRVFESLGVSAVV
+357 GLVRVFESLGASAVV

-389 EDLQTDQVIILP
+389 EELKTDQVIILP
-401 NNPNIILAA
+401 NNANIILAA
-410 QQAQELSEKNIRI
+410 QQAQKLSGKNIRI

-469 SVQLNG
+469 SVQLDG
-475 VDVKKGEVIGLLN
+475 VDVKKGEVIGLL
-488 DSLAA
+488 DDTLAA
-493 SGSSTEQVIEEVLRQ
+493 SGSSPERVIEDVLRQ
-508 MKAKEYEIITI
+508 MKAEEYEIITI

-545 TELVNGGQPH
+545 IELVNGGQPH
-555 YLYVI
+555 YPYII

>member
-1 LVDGKAQ
+1 MVDRKAQ
-8 KVQIQEDRSLRKH
+8 KVEEGRSLRKH
-21 ETGDP
+21 ETGNP
-26 ILTCDGQGLQRLL
+26 ILTCDGQGLKRLL
-39 EAGTAWLERH
+39 EAGTTWLERH
-49 TDAINSLNVFPVPD
+49 RDAINSLNVFPVPD

-112 SQILRGVARSL
+112 SQILRGAARSL
-123 DKKDELDASGFAL
+123 DKKGECNASDFAA
-136 AMEEATATAYKGVIK
+136 AMEEATATAYKGVVK

-159 VVREATEAA
+159 VVREASEAA
-168 VTAAAGEKDLRLVL
+168 VTAAAEEEDLRLVL
-182 EKVVTEAKESV
+182 EKVVNEAKESV
-193 ARTPSLLSVLA
+193 AGTPSLLPVLA

-237 LETAVDLHMPSEDE
+237 LEAAVDLHVPSENE
-251 YGYDVQYIIRGQ
+251 YGYDVQFIIQGQ

-271 DTIVAMGEST
+271 NTIDAMGEST
-281 LVVGDSTTVRVH
+281 LVVGDSTTIRVH
-293 IHTEE
+293 VHTEE
-298 PGAPLNYGASIGS
+298 PGTPLNYGASVGS
-311 LSKITVENMQ
+311 LSKIAIENMQ

-331 AQPSVT
+331 AQPSVPPSVT
-337 LYVASE
+337 SE
-343 AICDI
+343 EMCDI
-348 ATVVIAQGP
+348 ATVVVAQGP
-357 GLVRVFESLGVSAVV
+357 GLARVFESLGASAVV
-372 PGGQT
+372 SGGQT

-389 EDLQTDQVIILP
+389 ENLQTDQVIILP
-401 NNPNIILAA
+401 NNANIILAA
-410 QQAQELSEKNIRI
+410 QQAQKLSEKSIRI

-445 DTNARVMER
+445 DTNTRVMER
-454 AAGEVQTVEITIATR
+454 AAGEVQTVEITVANR

-488 DSLAA
+488 DNLAA
-493 SGSSTEQVIEEVLRQ
+493 SGNSPEQVVEEVLRQ
-508 MKAKEYEIITI
+508 MKAEEYEIITI
-519 YYGENVTQ
+519 YCGENVTQ
-527 GEAEA
+527 EEAEA
-532 LAARISQDYPEQE
+532 LAAWLSQNYPAQE
-545 TELVNGGQPH
+545 IELVNGGQPH
-555 YLYVI
+555 YLYII

>member
-8 KVQIQEDRSLRKH
+8 KIQEDRPLRKH
-21 ETGDP
+21 ETGNP
-26 ILTCDGQGLQRLL
+26 ILTCDGQGLKRLL

-84 PENSVSAIAH
+84 PERSVSAIAH
-94 TAAHGALMGAR
+94 AAAHGALMGAR

-123 DKKDELDASGFAL
+123 DKKDEFNASGFVS
-136 AMEEATATAYKGVIK
+136 AMKEATATAYKGVIK

-168 VTAAAGEKDLRLVL
+168 ITAAEEEDLRLVL
-182 EKVVTEAKESV
+182 EKVVDEAQESV

-216 FIIMEGMLRYIRGET
+216 FIILEGMLRYIQGET
-231 VEVDFA
+231 VEIDFA
-237 LETAVDLHMPSEDE
+237 LETAVDLHVPSEDE
-251 YGYDVQYIIRGQ
+251 YGYDVQFIIQGQ

-271 DTIVAMGEST
+271 DTIAAMGEST
-281 LVVGDSTTVRVH
+281 LVVGDSATIKVH

-298 PGAPLNYGASIGS
+298 PGTPLNYGARVGS
-311 LSKITVENMQ
+311 LSKITVENLQ
-321 EQYQEFILSQ
+321 EQYQEFILSK
-331 AQPSVT
+331 AQPPVPSSMT
-337 LYVASE
+337 SE
-343 AICDI
+343 EVCDI
-348 ATVVIAQGP
+348 ATVVVAQGP
-357 GLVRVFESLGVSAVV
+357 GLARVFESLGASAVV

-389 EDLQTDQVIILP
+389 EGLQTDQVIILP
-401 NNPNIILAA
+401 NNSNIILAA
-410 QQAQELSEKNIRI
+410 QQAQKLSEKNIRI

-488 DSLAA
+488 ETLAA
-493 SGSSTEQVIEEVLRQ
+493 SGSSPEQVIEEVLRQ
-508 MKAKEYEIITI
+508 MQAEEYEIITI
-519 YYGENVTQ
+519 YYGETVTQ

-545 TELVNGGQPH
+545 IELVKGGQPH
-555 YLYVI
+555 YLYI
-560 SAE
+560 LSAE

>member
-1 LVDGKAQ
+1 MVDGKAQ
-8 KVQIQEDRSLRKH
+8 KVQEDRPLRKH
-21 ETGDP
+21 ETGNP
-26 ILTCDGQGLQRLL
+26 TLTCDGQGLKKLL
-39 EAGTAWLERH
+39 KAGTAWLERH

-84 PENSVSAIAH
+84 PEHSASVIAH
-94 TAAHGALMGAR
+94 AAAHGALMGAR

-112 SQILRGVARSL
+112 SQILRGLARSL
-123 DKKDELDASGFAL
+123 DRKDEFNASDFAS
-136 AMEEATATAYKGVIK
+136 AMTEATATAYKGVIK

-159 VVREATEAA
+159 VVREAADAA
-168 VTAAAGEKDLRLVL
+168 VTAAAEEEDLRLVL
-182 EKVVTEAKESV
+182 EKVVNEAKESV
-193 ARTPSLLSVLA
+193 TRTPSLLPVLA

-237 LETAVDLHMPSEDE
+237 LETAVDLHVPSEDE
-251 YGYDVQYIIRGQ
+251 YGYDVQFIIQGQ

-271 DTIVAMGEST
+271 NTIAAMGEST
-281 LVVGDSTTVRVH
+281 LVVGDSSTIKVH

-298 PGAPLNYGASIGS
+298 PGTPLNYGASVGS

-331 AQPSVT
+331 AQPAVTASVT
-337 LYVASE
+337 SE
-343 AICDI
+343 EICDI
-348 ATVVIAQGP
+348 ATVVVAQGP
-357 GLVRVFESLGVSAVV
+357 GLVRVFESLGASAVV
-372 PGGQT
+372 PGGQS

-389 EDLQTDQVIILP
+389 EELQTDNVIILP
-401 NNPNIILAA
+401 NNSNIILTA
-410 QQAQELSEKNIRI
+410 QQAQKLSEKSIRI

-475 VDVKKGEVIGLLN
+475 VDVRKGEVIGLLN
-488 DSLAA
+488 DTLAA
-493 SGSSTEQVIEEVLRQ
+493 SGNSPEQVIEEVLRQ
-508 MKAKEYEIITI
+508 MKAEEYEIVTI

-532 LAARISQDYPEQE
+532 VAARISQDYPEQE
-545 TELVNGGQPH
+545 IELVNGGQPH
-555 YLYVI
+555 YLYII